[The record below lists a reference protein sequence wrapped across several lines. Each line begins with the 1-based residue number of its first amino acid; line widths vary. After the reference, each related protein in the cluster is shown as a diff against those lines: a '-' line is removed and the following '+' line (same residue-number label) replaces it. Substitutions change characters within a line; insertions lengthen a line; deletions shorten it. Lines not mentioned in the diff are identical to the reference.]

1 MTFQAALKQ
10 YATLTIQADEAS
22 EALNQVAGSEKGPLG
37 LTPDHIKVMPEY
49 RAAVADFRAK
59 QEAAKS
65 FCKAFLK
72 AYKKEYHVWFREMRA
87 KGMKVDEMMAAAA
100 A

>member
-10 YATLTIQADEAS
+10 YATMTIQADKAAD
-22 EALNQVAGSEKGPLG
+22 ALNQVAGSEKGPMG
-37 LTPDHIKVMPEY
+37 LTPDHIKVTPEY
-49 RAAVADFRAK
+49 RAAVANFRAR

-72 AYKKEYHVWFREMRA
+72 AYKKEYHVWFLEMRE
-87 KGMKVDEMMAAAA
+87 KGMKVNEMMAAAA